1 VPSAIDDPLI
11 STFGRLVEASSQL
24 ERRLG
29 RALEAQCGLPHVWFE
44 VLIRLVRSTG
54 GRLTM
59 GELAEQVAL
68 TTGGITRLIDRMQ
81 AAGYVQRQPGQAD
94 RRVSYTA
101 ITDSGRAKLDE
112 AATFHA
118 ANLRAAFAALSD
130 RDRDRLDALLD
141 RLRDSAAAATVKSVV
156 D

>member
-1 VPSAIDDPLI
+1 MPSAIDDPLI
-11 STFGRLVEASSQL
+11 TTFGRLVEASNQL

-29 RALEAQCGLPHVWFE
+29 RDLEAQCGLPHVWFE

-54 GRLTM
+54 GQLTM
-59 GELAEQVAL
+59 GELADQVAL

-81 AAGYVQRQPGQAD
+81 AAGYVRRQPAQTD

-118 ANLRAAFAALSD
+118 ANLRAAFAGLND
-130 RDRDRLDALLD
+130 RDRSSLDSLLD
-141 RLRDSAAAATVKSVV
+141 RLRDSPQPRKR
-156 D
+156 

>member
-1 VPSAIDDPLI
+1 MPSAIDDPLI
-11 STFGRLVEASSQL
+11 STFGRLVEASGQL

-44 VLIRLVRSTG
+44 VLIRLARSTG
-54 GRLTM
+54 GQLTM

-81 AAGYVQRQPGQAD
+81 AAGYVRRQPGQAD

-130 RDRDRLDALLD
+130 RDRDRLDSLLD
-141 RLRDSAAAATVKSVV
+141 KLRDSPQPRPR
-156 D
+156 

>member
-1 VPSAIDDPLI
+1 MPAAIDDPLI
-11 STFGRLVEASSQL
+11 NTFGRLVEASSQL

-29 RALEAQCGLPHVWFE
+29 RALEARCGLPHVWFE

-54 GRLTM
+54 GQLTM

-81 AAGYVQRQPGQAD
+81 AAGYVRRQPGQSD
-94 RRVSYTA
+94 RRVSYPT
-101 ITDSGRAKLDE
+101 ITDNGRAKLEE

-118 ANLRAAFAALSD
+118 ANLRAVFAGFSD
-130 RDRDRLDALLD
+130 RDRADLDSLLD
-141 RLRDSAAAATVKSVV
+141 RLRVSPQPRSVPESIR
-156 D
+156 

>member
-1 VPSAIDDPLI
+1 MPSAIDDPLI

-54 GRLTM
+54 GQLTM
-59 GELAEQVAL
+59 SELAEQIAL

-81 AAGYVQRQPGQAD
+81 AVGYVRRQPCQVD

-101 ITDSGRAKLDE
+101 ITDSGRAKLHE
-112 AATFHA
+112 AASFHA
-118 ANLRAAFAALSD
+118 ANLRDAFAGLGN

-141 RLRDSAAAATVKSVV
+141 KLRDQPQPRPR
-156 D
+156 

>member
-44 VLIRLVRSTG
+44 VLIRLARSTG

-59 GELAEQVAL
+59 GALAEQVAL

-81 AAGYVQRQPGQAD
+81 AAGYVQRQPGHAD

-118 ANLRAAFAALSD
+118 ANLRTAFAAISD
-130 RDRDRLDALLD
+130 RDRDRLDALLG
-141 RLRDSAAAATVKSVV
+141 RLRIPQPRPR
-156 D
+156 